1 MKYKRAINLS
11 LTDHEIVTIPDDE
24 IWNVVIFKPAK
35 GDYIWGKF
43 NTASDDFE
51 QTNDLTNI
59 AGTPFKMGG
68 GTVFKLYGGGIVPVV
83 GLAFSIK

>member
-1 MKYKRAINLS
+1 MKFKRAINLS

-35 GDYIWGKF
+35 GDHIWGKF
-43 NTASDDFE
+43 NTASNDFE

-68 GTVFKLYGGGIVPVV
+68 HSF
-83 GLAFSIK
+83 